1 MINQPSLSVDD
12 LVRLGSY
19 WETKILLTAIKLD
32 LFTRLLE
39 RQKTA
44 ADLAREIEANAN
56 HLELLLNALVG
67 VGVLEKR
74 DDYYRN
80 TPLAQS
86 HLVRG
91 MRFWYWAHLD
101 DLLWHAWE
109 QLERIIL
116 SGRDV
121 AQQTLFEKDPEA
133 ATYLLLALYQGSFEK
148 AQAIASIV
156 DLSPFHTLLDIG
168 GGAGTCSIALRL
180 AYPHLHATIFDLPG
194 TLPMTQQMTQ
204 QANLQDR
211 INLIAGDVTK
221 DGLPGIYD
229 AVLVSHVVHWL
240 DEEQISLLFNKV
252 STALEDHGMVL
263 VRDFFLET
271 SKTAP
276 RQTAVFSVSLLVQ
289 GGSRCYSFD
298 EGATWLTQ
306 AGFRRGAEKIP
317 RELILAKKQVRDEDG
332 RETSECGHI
341 G

>member
-1 MINQPSLSVDD
+1 MKELEVFDVVITGGEPLLLKGIFEVLQHAKSLGLYICLNTNGTIVTPRIAQRLRDIGVDCVKVSID
-12 LVRLGSY
+12 S
-19 WETKILLTAIKLD
+19 
-32 LFTRLLE
+32 
-39 RQKTA
+39 
-44 ADLAREIEANAN
+44 ANAAV
-56 HLELLLNALVG
+56 HDRFRGQVG
-67 VGVLEKR
+67 AFR
-74 DDYYRN
+74 R
-80 TPLAQS
+80 S
-86 HLVRG
+86 
-91 MRFWYWAHLD
+91 
-101 DLLWHAWE
+101 
-109 QLERIIL
+109 
-116 SGRDV
+116 
-121 AQQTLFEKDPEA
+121 
-133 ATYLLLALYQGSFEK
+133 
-148 AQAIASIV
+148 
-156 DLSPFHTLLDIG
+156 LSPFHTLLDIG
-168 GGAGTCSIALRL
+168 GGAGTCSIALCL

-332 RETSECGHI
+332 RETSECGHM